1 MRKTLLTLGALC
13 ATLLAPLAL
22 HTPLAQVAPTTVARV
37 IVKYKADSA
46 LVRNKQ
52 GLALSVAQQV
62 NPAEAMGRRM
72 GLALRP
78 GAGVGD
84 RTHVVF
90 ASGMTSAQLAQRLA
104 AESDVEYAVPDQR
117 RRAHVAPND
126 SLYGAGLAYPGPA
139 VGQWYL
145 RAPDS
150 TTKSA
155 INAEAAWG
163 ITTGSADVVVAV
175 LDSGVRFDHPDMKKL
190 AAGGN
195 LLDGYDMIADLD
207 TSNDGD
213 GRDADASDP
222 GSWISQADVDSRK
235 YSPACTVTE
244 DSSWHGTQTAA
255 LIGALT
261 DNASGMASVGRRV
274 QVLPVR
280 VLGKCGGWDSDIQ
293 AAMQWAAGIAVPG
306 VPINTHPAW
315 VINMSLGG
323 VGACDTAST
332 QYASIISAIN
342 ARGTVVVASAG
353 NDYGA
358 AVNTPANCPGVIAV
372 GGLRHAGTK
381 ADYSD
386 LGPEVAISAPGGN
399 CVNAF
404 PNACTYP
411 ILTATNSGKTTPAA
425 SDYTS
430 AYGNE
435 SIGTSF
441 SAPLVAGTAAL
452 MLSADPTLTAAEV
465 RALLQSS
472 ARAFP
477 TGVGVGVCAAPSA
490 TEQDECTCTTST
502 CGAHARRRCRAA
514 QGARPGRPGGQHQR
528 VHAQPGHRRAD
539 RAQCRQHLAG
549 AGGRQPLVPVGARR
563 QGRHRQRLLERHHGL
578 HGAHHTERRR
588 TFHGQI
594 DGAGQQRNVEH
605 HRQRLC
611 AFAGTAAGRQWRW
624 RARRG
629 LAGLAAGGSAGAAVG
644 STQDLRRTASRKTP
658 GLSSAP
664 SSRRARSPCPSLHCA
679 VPPTA

>member
-72 GLALRP
+72 GLALRS

-502 CGAHARRRCRAA
+502 CGAGMLDAA
-514 QGARPGRPGGQHQR
+514 AALLKVRDRVGLVANISVSTLNPAIGVPIELSAVNTSQAPGGGSPSYLWELVDKGGIVSAFSSGTTASTAR
-528 VHAQPGHRRAD
+528 ITPS
-539 RAQCRQHLAG
+539 
-549 AGGRQPLVPVGARR
+549 AGGRFTVKLTVQDNNGTSSTIASVYVPSPAPPPADSGGGA
-563 QGRHRQRLLERHHGL
+563 L
-578 HGAHHTERRR
+578 
-588 TFHGQI
+588 
-594 DGAGQQRNVEH
+594 GAG
-605 HRQRLC
+605 
-611 AFAGTAAGRQWRW
+611 W
-624 RARRG
+624 
-629 LAGLAAGGSAGAAVG
+629 LALLLAAVLA
-644 STQDLRRTASRKTP
+644 LRSGRRKT
-658 GLSSAP
+658 
-664 SSRRARSPCPSLHCA
+664 
-679 VPPTA
+679 

>member
-1 MRKTLLTLGALC
+1 MRKTLLTFGALC

-22 HTPLAQVAPTTVARV
+22 HSPLAQVAPTTLARV

-52 GLALSVAQQV
+52 GQSLSVAQQV

-126 SLYGAGLAYPGPA
+126 SLYGAGLAFPGPV

-145 RAPDS
+145 RAPDNTS
-150 TTKSA
+150 KSA

-163 ITTGSADVVVAV
+163 VTTGSADVVVAV

-207 TSNDGD
+207 TSNDGN

-222 GSWISQADVDSRK
+222 GDWISQADLDSGK
-235 YSPACTVTE
+235 YSPACTAIE
-244 DSSWHGTQTAA
+244 DSTWHGTQTAA

-261 DNASGMASVGRRV
+261 DNATGMASVGRRV

-280 VLGKCGGWDSDIQ
+280 VLGKCGGFDSDIV
-293 AAMQWAAGIAVPG
+293 AAMKWAAGIDVQG
-306 VPINTHPAW
+306 VPHNNNPAW

-323 VGACDTAST
+323 AGTCDLAGQTLYADAVAAIT
-332 QYASIISAIN
+332 Q
-342 ARGTVVVASAG
+342 RRTVIVASAG
-353 NDYGA
+353 NDYGK

-372 GGLRHAGTK
+372 GGLHHAGIK
-381 ADYSD
+381 ADFSD
-386 LGPEVAISAPGGN
+386 IGPEVAVSAPGGD
-399 CVNAF
+399 CVF
-404 PNACTYP
+404 PTGACQYP
-411 ILTATNSGKTTPAA
+411 ILTATNAGKTTPAG

-430 AYGNE
+430 AYGFP
-435 SIGTSF
+435 SLGTSF
-441 SAPLVAGTAAL
+441 SAPLVAGTVAL
-452 MLSADPTLTAAEV
+452 MLSADPTLTPAEV
-465 RALLQSS
+465 KSLLQSS

-477 TGVGVGVCAAPSA
+477 TGAAQCVAPNSGQQLECA
-490 TEQDECTCTTST
+490 CTTST
-502 CGAHARRRCRAA
+502 CGAGMLDAGAA
-514 QGARPGRPGGQHQR
+514 LLKVRDRVGLVANISVSTLNPAIGSPIELSAVNTSQAPGGVSPSYLWELVDKGGIVSAFSSGTNASTAR
-528 VHAQPGHRRAD
+528 ITPS
-539 RAQCRQHLAG
+539 
-549 AGGRQPLVPVGARR
+549 AGGRFTVKLTVTDNNGTSSTIASVYVPSPAPPPPADSGGGGAVGA
-563 QGRHRQRLLERHHGL
+563 GWLALLL
-578 HGAHHTERRR
+578 GA
-588 TFHGQI
+588 
-594 DGAGQQRNVEH
+594 
-605 HRQRLC
+605 
-611 AFAGTAAGRQWRW
+611 AFA
-624 RARRG
+624 
-629 LAGLAAGGSAGAAVG
+629 
-644 STQDLRRTASRKTP
+644 LRRAT
-658 GLSSAP
+658 
-664 SSRRARSPCPSLHCA
+664 
-679 VPPTA
+679 

>member
-22 HTPLAQVAPTTVARV
+22 HSPLAQVAPTTVARV

-46 LVRNKQ
+46 LARSKQ
-52 GLALSVAQQV
+52 GLSLSVAQQV

-90 ASGMTSAQLAQRLA
+90 ANGITSAQLAQRLA

-117 RRAHVAPND
+117 RRAATVPND
-126 SLYGAGLAYPGPA
+126 SLYGASAAISPQ

-145 RAPDS
+145 RTPDLVI
-150 TTKSA
+150 KSA
-155 INAEAAWG
+155 INAEAAWA
-163 ITTGSADVVVAV
+163 ITTGSSDVVVAV
-175 LDSGVRFDHPDMKKL
+175 LDSGVRFEHPDMKKL

-207 TSNDGD
+207 TSNDGN

-222 GSWISQADVDSRK
+222 GSWISQADLDSGK
-235 YSPACTVTE
+235 FSSACTAIE

-261 DNASGMASVGRRV
+261 DNATGMASVGRRV

-306 VPINTHPAW
+306 VPNNTHPAW

-323 VGACDTAST
+323 VGTCDTAST

-342 ARGTVVVASAG
+342 EMGRVVVVSAG
-353 NDYGA
+353 NDYGQ

-381 ADYSD
+381 NDFSD

-399 CVNAF
+399 CVTSG
-404 PNACTYP
+404 PCQYP
-411 ILTATNSGKTTPAA
+411 ILTATNLGKTTPGA

-430 AYGNE
+430 GIGIP

-452 MLSADPTLTAAEV
+452 MLSANPTLTPAAV
-465 RALLQSS
+465 KAILQSS

-477 TGVGVGVCAAPSA
+477 TAALVPACVAPNGV
-490 TEQDECTCTTST
+490 EQDECNCTTST
-502 CGAHARRRCRAA
+502 CGAGMLDAGMALASVLNRAGLVA
-514 QGARPGRPGGQHQR
+514 NITVSTPNPAIGMPVELSAAASVQT
-528 VHAQPGHRRAD
+528 
-539 RAQCRQHLAG
+539 
-549 AGGRQPLVPVGARR
+549 AGGGNPTYLWEIVDDGGIVGAFSSPTNT
-563 QGRHRQRLLERHHGL
+563 
-578 HGAHHTERRR
+578 AITAKI
-588 TFHGQI
+588 TP
-594 DGAGQQRNVEH
+594 
-605 HRQRLC
+605 
-611 AFAGTAAGRQWRW
+611 TAAGRFVVK
-624 RARRG
+624 
-629 LAGLAAGGSAGAAVG
+629 LTVTDSNGGADTIADVYVPGPTAPPPPADSGGGAVG
-644 STQDLRRTASRKTP
+644 VGWLMLLLTAVLALRSGRRKT
-658 GLSSAP
+658 
-664 SSRRARSPCPSLHCA
+664 
-679 VPPTA
+679 